1 MEQQVE
7 GFIVTVENRKRITAT
22 QIEAVTSFS
31 ASQIALQYQGGSV
44 IVSGSDM
51 KITAFSKS
59 SGQFTAQGNIDGVRY
74 TNKGKGI
81 KGLFK

>member
-1 MEQQVE
+1 MEQAE
-7 GFIVTVENRKRITAT
+7 GHILTIENKKRISAT
-22 QIEAVTSFS
+22 QIEAVNSFS
-31 ASQIALQYQGGSV
+31 ATQIVLSYSGGRI

-59 SGQFTAQGNIDGVRY
+59 SGQFTAQGTVNGVKY
-74 TNKGKGI
+74 SSKTAGF

>member
-1 MEQQVE
+1 MEQAE
-7 GFIVTVENRKRITAT
+7 GHTLSIESRKRITAT

-31 ASQIALQYQGGSV
+31 ATQIVLQYQGGKILV
-44 IVSGSDM
+44 NGSDM

-59 SGQFTAQGNIDGVRY
+59 SGQFTAQGVIDGVKY
-74 TNKGKGI
+74 SHSGSGI

>member
-1 MEQQVE
+1 MEQQVD

-44 IVSGSDM
+44 VVSGSDM

-59 SGQFTAQGNIDGVRY
+59 SGQFSAQGNIDGVRY
-74 TNKGKGI
+74 THKGKGI

>member
-1 MEQQVE
+1 MEQVE
-7 GFIVTVENRKRITAT
+7 GHTLSIENRKRITAT

-31 ASQIALQYQGGSV
+31 ATQIVLHYQGGKIV
-44 IVSGSDM
+44 VSGSDM

-59 SGQFTAQGNIDGVRY
+59 SGQFTAQGVIDGVKY
-74 TNKGKGI
+74 SHGSSGI

>member
-1 MEQQVE
+1 MEQQNE
-7 GFIVTVENRKRITAT
+7 QHQVTIENRKRITAT
-22 QIEAVTSFS
+22 QIEAVSSFS
-31 ASQIALQYQGGSV
+31 ASQVVLVYQGGKI

-59 SGQFTAQGNIDGVRY
+59 SGQFTAQGNIDGVKY
-74 TNKGKGI
+74 AHKSVGI